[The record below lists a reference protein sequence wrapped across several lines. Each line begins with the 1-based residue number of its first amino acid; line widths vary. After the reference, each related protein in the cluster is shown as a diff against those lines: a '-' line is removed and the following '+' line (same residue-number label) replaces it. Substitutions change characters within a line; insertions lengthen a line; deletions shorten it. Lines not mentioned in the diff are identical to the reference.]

1 MKKRSKKWNTY
12 FPGAL
17 YSIAFCLPV
26 IVLLVFLLSKFYT
39 IEGRGDPI
47 GIVIAAVFIVLFM
60 LLLKAGRKLFDVTEK
75 AYLKC
80 GDAQKAYG
88 KAVLTEAIV
97 FFVFLILLM
106 FLITAIF

>member
-1 MKKRSKKWNTY
+1 MKKGLNERSIY

-17 YSIAFCLPV
+17 YSIVFCLPV
-26 IVLLVFLLSKFYT
+26 IVLLVFLLSKVYT

-47 GIVIAAVFIVLFM
+47 GIVIAAVFIVLFII
-60 LLLKAGRKLFDVTEK
+60 LLKSGKKLFDITEK
-75 AYLKC
+75 VFMKC
-80 GDAQKAYG
+80 GDAQKAYR
-88 KAVLTEAIV
+88 KAVLTEFIV